1 MGKLCRIQ
9 ANSCGAKNT
18 FMGAACAFEEFS
30 AFGASRSVLHSAAVR
45 MAYKG
50 NYSPVWEAALH
61 AVFL

>member
-1 MGKLCRIQ
+1 
-9 ANSCGAKNT
+9 
-18 FMGAACAFEEFS
+18 MGAVCAFGEFS

-50 NYSPVWEAALH
+50 NYNPVWEAALH